1 MTPSEAAILRFHEP
15 VQETFS
21 IIDETESIV
30 LEVQAETSSRV
41 IQSADVSPTNLRAPT
56 GASPVSS
63 PTTAHLPGGNEIN
76 LPNHTTPDLDA
87 PAVPEGSPLGH
98 GCLDYPIRNTAA
110 PENVLDEENHLP
122 HSGFQLPFS
131 LGQAVVQT
139 ASPQPEPL
147 FPVSEEEKL
156 HLISC
161 FLNETGRWCETT
173 DSHMQFTVG
182 CIHSLMKSKPF
193 VAAATAL
200 ASRQLDIIGNQPHQ
214 TTLELYQYT
223 LQLLIRRHAE
233 DIDPSI
239 LATCTLLCVY
249 EMMASDV
256 SEWRRHL
263 RVGPSIC
270 AIK

>member
-1 MTPSEAAILRFHEP
+1 MPTAAPPPE
-15 VQETFS
+15 E
-21 IIDETESIV
+21 
-30 LEVQAETSSRV
+30 
-41 IQSADVSPTNLRAPT
+41 
-56 GASPVSS
+56 
-63 PTTAHLPGGNEIN
+63 NEIN
-76 LPNHTTPDLDA
+76 LLNHTTPDLDA
-87 PAVPEGSPLGH
+87 PTVPEGSPLGH
-98 GCLDYPIRNTAA
+98 ECLDYPIENDVTS
-110 PENVLDEENHLP
+110 ENVLDEQGHLP
-122 HSGFQLPFS
+122 HGEFQLPFS
-131 LGQAVVQT
+131 LGQAVVQA

-147 FPVSEEEKL
+147 FPVSEDKKL

-182 CIHSLMKSKPF
+182 CIHSMMKSKPF
-193 VAAATAL
+193 VAAAIAL

-263 RVGPSIC
+263 RVGPSYV
-270 AIK
+270 IKWF